1 MRGNMEQEGMS
12 LFMIPEVFSNTQ
24 STAFHLSYFYYIK
37 QVLGEDKTYDK
48 KCDVYSYG
56 LTVQSVDAEK
66 LPFSGVKTENELH
79 KVHVNGERQQ
89 HNPRC

>member
-1 MRGNMEQEGMS
+1 MEQEGMS

-24 STAFHLSYFYYIK
+24 STAFYLSYFYYIK

-56 LTVQSVDAEK
+56 LTV
-66 LPFSGVKTENELH
+66 
-79 KVHVNGERQQ
+79 
-89 HNPRC
+89 